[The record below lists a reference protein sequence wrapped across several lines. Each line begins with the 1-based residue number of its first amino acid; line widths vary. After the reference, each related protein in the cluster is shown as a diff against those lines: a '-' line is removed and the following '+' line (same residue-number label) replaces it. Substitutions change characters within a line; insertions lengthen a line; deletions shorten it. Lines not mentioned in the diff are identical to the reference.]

1 MKVLFVYVLIL
12 NTQSATIVIS
22 GSNISPDY
30 SPRTTE
36 SPVYSHVM
44 HHSMS
49 KEDFEEEKM
58 KLKEPGWQN
67 CKI

>member
-12 NTQSATIVIS
+12 NTQSTTIVIS

-44 HHSMS
+44 HHFTS
-49 KEDFEEEKM
+49 KEDFEEEK
-58 KLKEPGWQN
+58 
-67 CKI
+67 